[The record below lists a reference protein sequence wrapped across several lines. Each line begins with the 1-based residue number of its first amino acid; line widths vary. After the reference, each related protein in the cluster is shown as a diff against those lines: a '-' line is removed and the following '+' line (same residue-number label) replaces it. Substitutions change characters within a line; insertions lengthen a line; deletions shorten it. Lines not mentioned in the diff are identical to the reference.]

1 MTTKRPRIVSPF
13 ALAAGAALALS
24 APPRG
29 GHAFEA
35 PKTPA
40 CYATAPNWNAANG
53 ALVSGISPGVI
64 QLLFQ
69 ALGQTRT
76 HVMLANNT
84 PDGQM
89 ATESTGLVP
98 SIHTI
103 PLKLCV
109 AGFICKTVQ
118 IPDPSMPLEPVQVA
132 QGSPGF
138 SQINMGGAY
147 AYWADATQ
155 TFRQYKVPI
164 TPAELQNP
172 SLCGHACQ
180 VEEVANFLWYDAPF
194 TVMTSGADH
203 SSIYYALGS
212 GFDGAGQLIHFSYG
226 FHQYMD
232 GVLRTTY
239 GFPHENAALRGIACS
254 QVPAWGFANWWQGTD
269 LTVTPGTTLIATHQ
283 YGHSTTSKAGN
294 ALWNAVYQG
303 CMTPTL
309 STDPWTQLGNVVSV
323 LVNSTVETVTGL
335 NFQDT
340 VCQAAAWQIL
350 NCFFQ
355 GENSDGTGCR
365 SIASAPW
372 TAYKADRS
380 LAGANSVSP
389 EDIMGLSG
397 APKSGPWSNFTQAS
411 LQWNGGGSTYGCY
424 Y

>member
-1 MTTKRPRIVSPF
+1 MRAPELWKRAIWGPGGCRERSCTASCTSGVQISVHPHRPVGCAVPDPLAILFRNEIVTPRQRWHAECFGPVGIQGELKMTTKRPRIVSPF

-138 SQINMGGAY
+138 SQINMG
-147 AYWADATQ
+147 
-155 TFRQYKVPI
+155 
-164 TPAELQNP
+164 
-172 SLCGHACQ
+172 
-180 VEEVANFLWYDAPF
+180 
-194 TVMTSGADH
+194 
-203 SSIYYALGS
+203 
-212 GFDGAGQLIHFSYG
+212 
-226 FHQYMD
+226 
-232 GVLRTTY
+232 
-239 GFPHENAALRGIACS
+239 
-254 QVPAWGFANWWQGTD
+254 
-269 LTVTPGTTLIATHQ
+269 
-283 YGHSTTSKAGN
+283 
-294 ALWNAVYQG
+294 
-303 CMTPTL
+303 
-309 STDPWTQLGNVVSV
+309 
-323 LVNSTVETVTGL
+323 
-335 NFQDT
+335 
-340 VCQAAAWQIL
+340 
-350 NCFFQ
+350 
-355 GENSDGTGCR
+355 
-365 SIASAPW
+365 
-372 TAYKADRS
+372 
-380 LAGANSVSP
+380 
-389 EDIMGLSG
+389 
-397 APKSGPWSNFTQAS
+397 
-411 LQWNGGGSTYGCY
+411 
-424 Y
+424 